1 MAPGD
6 EMVISV
12 KDADVKDNLVMILKA
27 MPEFRFV
34 VAELGHGFDINVKKI
49 RPRAGAKEREF
60 TGED

>member
-27 MPEFRFV
+27 MSEFRFTV
-34 VAELGHGFDINVKKI
+34 SEHVRGFDINVTKT
-49 RPRAGAKEREF
+49 RPRIGAKERDF
-60 TGED
+60 TGE